1 MSWFLYLIECQDGS
15 LYTGITVDTAA
26 RYAAHERGK
35 GARYTR
41 AHPPLR
47 LLVSI
52 PYPDR
57 SSASKAEYR
66 IKQLTPAQKRAFVLK
81 HHADQ
86 AALACHARPSSAA
99 TAQTSTTP
107 ITPAT
112 AVESAA
118 LPIIGRA

>member
-15 LYTGITVDTAA
+15 LYTGITVNVEA
-26 RYAAHERGK
+26 RFATHASGK

-57 SSASKAEYR
+57 SSASKAEYQ
-66 IKQLTPAQKRAFVLK
+66 IKQLSPARKREFVRRYCASDQVVLSNATPLK
-81 HHADQ
+81 N
-86 AALACHARPSSAA
+86 AACKPD
-99 TAQTSTTP
+99 ST
-107 ITPAT
+107 
-112 AVESAA
+112 
-118 LPIIGRA
+118 